1 MSKKIEDTSTSPIS
15 IPIVE
20 IQNTTYAS
28 GLPLTTVDFF
38 FCLLKS
44 LITHASGLP
53 QLVSLP
59 KSHLFLKI

>member
-38 FCLLKS
+38 
-44 LITHASGLP
+44 
-53 QLVSLP
+53 
-59 KSHLFLKI
+59 LFA